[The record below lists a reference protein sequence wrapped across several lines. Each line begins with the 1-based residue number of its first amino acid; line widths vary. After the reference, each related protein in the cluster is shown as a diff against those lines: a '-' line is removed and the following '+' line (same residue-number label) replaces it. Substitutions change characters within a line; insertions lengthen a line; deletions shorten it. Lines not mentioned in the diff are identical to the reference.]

1 MWLVVIL
8 LVTISLYRFSAMPA
22 NRNKHIGPLLLCR
35 PFCLVLVA
43 IQELFEYMTY
53 PELLLAL
60 SSDDPS
66 LPATGLLEGLALDDR
81 LFD

>member
-1 MWLVVIL
+1 MLVVA
-8 LVTISLYRFSAMPA
+8 TISLYSFSAMLA
-22 NRNKHIGPLLLCR
+22 NKNKHIGPLLLCR

-43 IQELFEYMTY
+43 FQELFEYMTY